1 MRLKF
6 LKVSVSFKGK
16 CQKSQPS
23 LDFASDLSGKS
34 GLDCQL
40 VGQALGRIISLEH
53 QKIPGFQTR
62 HSGPFSVCSVLMK
75 VCIIKAMVF
84 PVVMYG
90 CESWTIKK
98 AKKLMLL
105 NCGAGEGSWESLG
118 DCREIQPV
126 HPKGSQPWMFIGRI
140 DGEAKAPILWP
151 PDAKS
156 RLIWKD
162 PDIST
167 TGGRNPSEEME

>member
-84 PVVMYG
+84 PVACMDVRVG
-90 CESWTIKK
+90 
-98 AKKLMLL
+98 
-105 NCGAGEGSWESLG
+105 
-118 DCREIQPV
+118 P
-126 HPKGSQPWMFIGRI
+126 
-140 DGEAKAPILWP
+140 
-151 PDAKS
+151 
-156 RLIWKD
+156 
-162 PDIST
+162 
-167 TGGRNPSEEME
+167 